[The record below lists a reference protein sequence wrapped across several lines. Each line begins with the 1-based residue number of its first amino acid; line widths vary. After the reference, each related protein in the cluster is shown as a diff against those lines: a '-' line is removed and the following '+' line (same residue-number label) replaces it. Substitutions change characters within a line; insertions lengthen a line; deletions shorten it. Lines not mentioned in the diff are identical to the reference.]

1 MVWTVIAAVLTI
13 MVLSRIAGDNPVFRF
28 TQYLFV
34 GVSLG
39 FSVLVL
45 WSQLALFWQPAI
57 AGEAATSQVLTLAPV
72 VLGLLLFTRLGSQ
85 RVSWLANLPLGLIF
99 GVTAALAIGGTLL
112 GTLIPQLRAQ
122 IVPAQAPAALADQVG
137 RLVLLLGI
145 MLILLSFQYTG
156 KRSASPSPLGQ
167 GATSAGRWLLIG
179 SLGVFFAG
187 AMLTYLTV
195 LVDRVRFLVTLF

>member
-1 MVWTVIAAVLTI
+1 MWNIIAALLTI
-13 MVLSRIAGDNPVFRF
+13 MVLSRIAGDNPVFRV

-45 WSQLALFWQPAI
+45 WSQVVHFWQPALV
-57 AGEAATSQVLTLAPV
+57 GEAATTQVLKIAPL

-85 RVSWLANLPLGLIF
+85 RVSWLANLPLGVIF
-99 GVTAALAIGGTLL
+99 GVTAALAIGGALL
-112 GTLIPQLRAQ
+112 GTLIPQLRAH
-122 IVPAQAPAALADQVG
+122 ITPGAAPAELSDRVG
-137 RLVLLLGI
+137 RIVLLLGVILI
-145 MLILLSFQYTG
+145 MLSFQFTG
-156 KRSASPSPLGQ
+156 KRASTPSRLHQ
-167 GATSAGRWLLIG
+167 GATGAGRWLLVG

-195 LVDRVRFLVTLF
+195 LVDRVRSLVNLF